1 MKFNEQ
7 ATSVLGATPA
17 EYTVGTNA
25 AMPVANSL
33 IDNAAGIFASRIT
46 LEMRQELV
54 SNIVVAAIKAVD
66 AYRAN
71 VAKQKKA
78 LPLV

>member
-1 MKFNEQ
+1 MTE
-7 ATSVLGATPA
+7 AISVLSATPA
-17 EYTVGTNA
+17 EYTIGTNA

-54 SNIVVAAIKAVD
+54 SSIVVAALNAVD
-66 AYRAN
+66 VYRAN

-78 LPLV
+78 LPFV